1 MLPDER
7 PYPTPPILAEEFGE
21 ITCFGIKAESSVILW
36 VMPFER
42 ILGTLQIARL
52 SKDPWS
58 LYD

>member
-1 MLPDER
+1 MLLDER

-42 ILGTLQIARL
+42 ILGTLQIAGL

-58 LYD
+58 L